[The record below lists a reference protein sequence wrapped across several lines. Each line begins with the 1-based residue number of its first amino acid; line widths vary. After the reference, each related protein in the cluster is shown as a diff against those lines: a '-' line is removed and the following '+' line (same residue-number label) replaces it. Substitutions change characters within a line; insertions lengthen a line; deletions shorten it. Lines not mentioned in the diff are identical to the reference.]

1 MKQYKVFVIANLI
14 FGILLIAL
22 TRVILPVCR
31 PMGGGVMRCGTSTT
45 IDAVLGFVLLVVA
58 VTAAGLLKKK
68 AHVILS
74 ALSLV
79 VGIFVSLVPTVI
91 VGTCLHAHM
100 ACHAVTA
107 PVLAVTGVVVAL
119 FASVNLVYLRLR
131 RRNEQDKY

>member
-22 TRVILPVCR
+22 TKVILPVCR
-31 PMGGGVMRCGTSTT
+31 PMGGGVMRCGTSTA
-45 IDAVLGFVLLVVA
+45 IDAALGLALLVIA
-58 VTAAGLLKKK
+58 VFAAGLLKKK

-91 VGTCLHAHM
+91 VGTCPHAHM

-119 FASVNLVYLRLR
+119 FAAVNLVYLRLR
-131 RRNEQDKY
+131 RRNEQD